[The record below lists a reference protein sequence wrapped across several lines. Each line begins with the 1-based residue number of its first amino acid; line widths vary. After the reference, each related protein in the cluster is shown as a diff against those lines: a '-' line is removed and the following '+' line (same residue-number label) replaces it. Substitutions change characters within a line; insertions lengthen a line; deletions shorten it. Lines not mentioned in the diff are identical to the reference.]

1 MHWTAARF
9 VNQMSMHAPYSLYS
23 VKQFTCRFWQECGL
37 ANQTRMKSNL
47 QWYVRPTRVEFVLV
61 ATKQKGQVA
70 TQFPLIYLLVL
81 GLPGYLTQSQDLST
95 QFHSVG
101 EQPLL
106 VSTSPSAELNISSA
120 KFNTSCGW
128 VVLWYMCIIPCLHC
142 CVRCNHFL

>member
-1 MHWTAARF
+1 
-9 VNQMSMHAPYSLYS
+9 MHAPYSLYS
-23 VKQFTCRFWQECGL
+23 VKQFTYRFWQECGL
-37 ANQTRMKSNL
+37 TNQTGMKSHL

-61 ATKQKGQVA
+61 ATKRKGQVA
-70 TQFPLIYLLVL
+70 TQLPLTVLSWDYMTWLDIYIL
-81 GLPGYLTQSQDLST
+81 LPGCYLTQSQGLST

-106 VSTSPSAELNISSA
+106 VSTSPSAELNFSSA

-128 VVLWYMCIIPCLHC
+128 VVIWCLCIIPYLHC